1 MISNHVLVADY
12 FRMDELK
19 SYHLLFLCWKC
30 YQTKNSLFEKKRARE
45 GGNSLSEKPHTVFS
59 CALRKKVIS
68 SCSSKAKVVLS
79 SCLTGQNVV
88 ICQKGNSVLEYC
100 YALWSFQHAVHDL
113 YCSTRLILCPSLHFS
128 TFMTLNSPLNCLFF
142 PPLFIYCSIFI
153 ALNHM
158 NRGK

>member
-1 MISNHVLVADY
+1 MSLKVITY
-12 FRMDELK
+12 FFYVENVIRPKIAYLKKRERERGEIAYLK
-19 SYHLLFLCWKC
+19 S
-30 YQTKNSLFEKKRARE
+30 
-45 GGNSLSEKPHTVFS
+45 HTLYFP

-88 ICQKGNSVLEYC
+88 ICQKGNSVPEYC

-142 PPLFIYCSIFI
+142 SPLFIYCSIFI